1 MIYKDFQGLKL
12 SQLGFG
18 TMRLPLRE
26 DKSIDAEQ
34 AAAMTSEAIAKGVNY
49 FDTAWP
55 YHSGKS
61 ELVIG
66 EILKQY
72 PRESFYLADKFPGH
86 QIAPSYDV
94 KGVFERQLKKCGV
107 EYFDFYLLH
116 NVYENSIAIYEDE
129 RWNILPYLLEQKK
142 NGRIRHLGFSTHAG
156 VPALEAFLEKHAN
169 EMEFCQ
175 IELNYLDWTLQQA
188 KEKCELLNRYGIP
201 IWVMEPVRGGKLANL
216 PAAAQEK
223 LHALRPE
230 ASDASWALRWVQEI
244 PGVTMILSGMS
255 NMAQMQ
261 DNLAT
266 FDHPEPLSAE
276 EQALLLEIA
285 EGFKSAVPCTA
296 CRYCCDGCPQ
306 EIDSPQ
312 MLRVLN
318 ELRVVPSGFASL
330 AAVWQVPVFFLGSFL
345 ALVVLF
351 LLVVLVS
358 CLFVDPKK
366 LLEKPSGYFRFLL
379 NEFCRIALAL
389 GGVHVNVTGLEKVP
403 RESRFLLVSN
413 HRFAFDPIVFY
424 AVMPWAELA
433 FLSKKENF
441 SIFIVAQVMREV
453 LCLPVDRNNDRESL
467 KSILKAIQF
476 IKDDKASIAV
486 FPEGGTNKT
495 ADPLLPYR
503 SGVFKIA
510 QKANVPI
517 VVCSLV
523 NSRAILHNMFRKH
536 TEVWLD
542 VLDVV
547 PAEELAGK
555 TAIEVGERIHAVME
569 AGIVA
574 REKEQGLRA

>member
-55 YHSGKS
+55 YHGGKS

-94 KGVFERQLKKCGV
+94 KGVFEKQLKKCGV

-116 NVYENSIAIYEDE
+116 NVYENSIAVYEDE
-129 RWNILPYLLEQKK
+129 RWNILQYLLEQKK

-188 KEKCELLNRYGIP
+188 KEKCELLNRYSIP

-306 EIDSPQ
+306 EIDIPQ

-318 ELRVVPSGFASL
+318 ELRVVPSTNAIM
-330 AAVWQVPVFFLGSFL
+330 A
-345 ALVVLF
+345 
-351 LLVVLVS
+351 
-358 CLFVDPKK
+358 
-366 LLEKPSGYFRFLL
+366 
-379 NEFCRIALAL
+379 
-389 GGVHVNVTGLEKVP
+389 
-403 RESRFLLVSN
+403 ESRKAASAAARARRSVRRKSTS
-413 HRFAFDPIVFY
+413 P
-424 AVMPWAELA
+424 AV
-433 FLSKKENF
+433 
-441 SIFIVAQVMREV
+441 
-453 LCLPVDRNNDRESL
+453 C
-467 KSILKAIQF
+467 
-476 IKDDKASIAV
+476 
-486 FPEGGTNKT
+486 
-495 ADPLLPYR
+495 R
-503 SGVFKIA
+503 S
-510 QKANVPI
+510 
-517 VVCSLV
+517 
-523 NSRAILHNMFRKH
+523 
-536 TEVWLD
+536 
-542 VLDVV
+542 
-547 PAEELAGK
+547 
-555 TAIEVGERIHAVME
+555 
-569 AGIVA
+569 
-574 REKEQGLRA
+574 